1 MSHAIAMVA
10 IAVSVVAANIL
21 FTKLIFGKH
30 YDDAPKREKM
40 MMDVLS
46 FGVMVALFLIYIV
59 LISNL

>member
-1 MSHAIAMVA
+1 MSNAIAMVA
-10 IAVSVVAANIL
+10 IALTVVAANIL
-21 FTKLIFGKH
+21 FTRLIFGRH
-30 YDDAPKREKM
+30 YDNASKKEKM

>member
-10 IAVSVVAANIL
+10 VALAVVATNIL
-21 FTKLIFGKH
+21 FTKLIFGRH
-30 YDDAPKREKM
+30 YEDAPKKEKM

-46 FGVMVALFLIYIV
+46 LGVMVALFLIYIV

>member
-10 IAVSVVAANIL
+10 IALSVVAANIL
-21 FTKLIFGKH
+21 FTRLIFGKH
-30 YDDAPKREKM
+30 YDNASKKEKI